1 MTEALQFLHNDVKLV
16 HYNICPESIIVN
28 KNGSWKLAG
37 FDFCVLNKNPPEQTV
52 SFDFINTMFGS
63 DIQCTPCTKSY
74 KSLALSLKAV
84 SHIIN

>member
-63 DIQCTPCTKSY
+63 DIHHV
-74 KSLALSLKAV
+74 LKV
-84 SHIIN
+84 INH